1 MIKLVATDLD
11 GTFLKNDQSISSTDL
26 NTLHALK
33 DKGIHRVIA
42 TGRNL
47 KKVRAVMPPEIPFD
61 FIIYSSGAGIF
72 DCARKENVYCK
83 NLSNKS
89 GQDIAEFLCQNEIS
103 FNAYHAVPENHQLW
117 YYRTR
122 SAIKEFDD
130 YFKIYNSHAVP
141 FPDKGYF
148 SSELCQFLIMLPNDE
163 VLFYDLK
170 QRLMANFE
178 DIGIIRTSSPLLSG
192 NIWMEIFHQSVSK
205 GNAVNWLCEFVGI
218 SQNETLGIGNDYNDI
233 ELLDY
238 TNFSYLAAN
247 GPEELKSDYFAA
259 PTNEEDAFTFAVD
272 RHLI

>member
-72 DCARKENVYCK
+72 DCSRKENVYCK
-83 NLSNKS
+83 NLTKKL

-103 FNAYHAVPENHQLW
+103 FNAFHAVPENHQLW
-117 YYRTR
+117 YHRAR

-141 FPDKGYF
+141 YAEKDHF
-148 SSELCQFLIMLPNDE
+148 SFELCQFLIMLPNDE
-163 VLFYDLK
+163 ALFFDLK
-170 QRLMANFE
+170 KRLLANFE

-205 GNAVNWLCEFVGI
+205 GNACKLVVRVCGYW
-218 SQNETLGIGNDYNDI
+218 S
-233 ELLDY
+233 
-238 TNFSYLAAN
+238 
-247 GPEELKSDYFAA
+247 K
-259 PTNEEDAFTFAVD
+259 
-272 RHLI
+272 

>member
-26 NTLHALK
+26 NTLFALK
-33 DKGIHRVIA
+33 EKGIHRVIA

-47 KKVRAVMPPEIPFD
+47 EKVRAVMPSEIPFD

-89 GQDIAEFLCQNEIS
+89 GQDIANFLCRNEIS
-103 FNAYHAVPENHQLW
+103 FNAFNAVPENHQLW
-117 YYRTR
+117 YHRTKT
-122 SAIKEFDD
+122 AIKEFDD
-130 YFKIYNSHAVP
+130 YFQIYNSHAVP
-141 FPDKGYF
+141 FPEKDDF
-148 SSELCQFLIMLPNDE
+148 SSELCQFLIMLPNNE
-163 VLFYDLK
+163 ELFFDLK
-170 QRLMANFE
+170 KRLLENFE

-218 SQNETLGIGNDYNDI
+218 GQNETLGIGNDYNDI

-259 PTNEEDAFTFAVD
+259 PTNEEDAFTFAVG
-272 RHLI
+272 RHVF